1 MLFRV
6 CVSCFFVLSS
16 ENINQEVIPFN
27 QTDRTETVIADE
39 AKKNIQTEMRIIE
52 KGSYSDYG
60 NEQEKN
66 SARRTHIKKRDIA
79 TTIAY
84 PDVYLYI

>member
-1 MLFRV
+1 
-6 CVSCFFVLSS
+6 
-16 ENINQEVIPFN
+16 
-27 QTDRTETVIADE
+27 
-39 AKKNIQTEMRIIE
+39 MRIIE